1 MLAERAVISFFPLIF
16 AVIFIGTSIAFR
28 RQHIDMD
35 GVPPIPRRIFLP
47 SKYAIL
53 ILWAGTVAQSWGAP
67 LSFVRVPDAER
78 WTACAIWAL
87 GFIVL
92 FLGLLRLGKSLR
104 VGSPKEAT
112 TLKTDGLYRFSRN
125 PMYVGV
131 YLTLAASTL
140 YTLNP
145 IALALAVFS
154 IAIHHRIVL
163 AEERFL
169 EGAFGAAYQD
179 YRRRVRRYL

>member
-1 MLAERAVISFFPLIF
+1 MAERIVITFFPAVF
-16 AVIFIGTSIAFR
+16 AVLFVGTSIAFR
-28 RQHIDMD
+28 RKQIDMD
-35 GVPPIPRRIFLP
+35 GVPPIPRHIFYL

-53 ILWAGTVAQSWGAP
+53 VLWAATVAQAWG
-67 LSFVRVPDAER
+67 VRLWLVPVPDALR
-78 WTACAIWAL
+78 WTACALWAA

-92 FLGLLRLGKSLR
+92 FLGLLWLGKSLR
-104 VGSPKEAT
+104 VGSPKEPTA
-112 TLKTDGLYRFSRN
+112 LKVDGLYRISRN

-131 YLTLAASTL
+131 YMTLLAATL

-145 IALALAVFS
+145 VALAIAVFV
-154 IAIHHRIVL
+154 IAVHHRIVL

-169 EGAFGAAYQD
+169 EGAFGSAYQD

>member
-1 MLAERAVISFFPLIF
+1 MLAERVVITFFPLIF
-16 AVIFIGTSIAFR
+16 AVIFIGTGIAFR

-35 GVPPIPRRIFLP
+35 GVPPIPRIIFLP

-53 ILWAGTVAQSWGAP
+53 VLWAGTVAQSWGAP
-67 LSFVRVPDAER
+67 LSFVTVPEGVR
-78 WTACAIWAL
+78 WTACAIWAT

-92 FLGLLRLGKSLR
+92 FLGLFRLGKSLR

-131 YLTLAASTL
+131 YLTLTAATL

-145 IALALAVFS
+145 IALALALFS
-154 IAIHHRIVL
+154 IAVHHRIVL

-169 EGAFGAAYQD
+169 AGAFGPAYQD
-179 YRRRVRRYL
+179 YCHRVRRYL

>member
-1 MLAERAVISFFPLIF
+1 MIERAAITFFPGLF

-28 RQHIDMD
+28 RKHIDMD
-35 GVPPIPRRIFLP
+35 GVPPIRRDVFLL

-53 ILWAGTVAQSWGAP
+53 ILWVATVAQTWGAR
-67 LSFVRVPDAER
+67 LSFWPVPDAVR
-78 WTACAIWAL
+78 WAACAIWAA
-87 GFIVL
+87 GFVVL
-92 FLGLLRLGKSLR
+92 FLGLVRLGDSLR

-112 TLKTDGLYRFSRN
+112 TLKTDGLYRVSRN

-131 YLTLAASTL
+131 YLTLAAATL

-145 IALALAVFS
+145 IALAIAAFS
-154 IAIHHRIVL
+154 IAVHHRIVL

-169 EGAFGAAYQD
+169 QDTFGPEYQE
-179 YRRRVRRYL
+179 YCRRVRRYL